1 MVENKDLVKQIGRF
15 DDHEDARVRK
25 LTNEMHTLNLS
36 LIRIANGLADICA
49 SLASLESRF
58 VEEEDR

>member
-1 MVENKDLVKQIGRF
+1 MVENKELVKQLARF
-15 DDHEDARVRK
+15 DDHEDARVRN
-25 LTNEMHTLNLS
+25 LINEMRTLNLS
-36 LIRIANGLADICA
+36 LIRIANGLADICG

>member
-1 MVENKDLVKQIGRF
+1 MVENKELVKQLARF

-25 LTNEMHTLNLS
+25 LTNEIRTLNVS
-36 LIRIANGLADICA
+36 LAMIANGLADICG

-58 VEEEDR
+58 VEEDE